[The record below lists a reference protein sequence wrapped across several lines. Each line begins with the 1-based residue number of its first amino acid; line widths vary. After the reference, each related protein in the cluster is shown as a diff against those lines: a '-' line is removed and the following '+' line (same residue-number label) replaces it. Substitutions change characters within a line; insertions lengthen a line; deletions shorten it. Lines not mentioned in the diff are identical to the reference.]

1 MARNTW
7 EIRGELKQIGTVKVG
22 RNPVSMAFARHGD
35 SNLPLLPDT
44 DTGVQRR
51 PDPCN
56 NLFYVACRGDRSVE
70 AVVTWHG
77 QGEVYRRIQ
86 DTRMNDPVAVSVAVR
101 GNIVTVADYAGKKLL
116 NFRIGTLRDT
126 KNDKVYPPGDPAY
139 SFEFGGEMP
148 LLGSPFMVNSANL
161 N

>member
-1 MARNTW
+1 M
-7 EIRGELKQIGTVKVG
+7 
-22 RNPVSMAFARHGD
+22 SMAFARHGESKLPVIPND
-35 SNLPLLPDT
+35 S
-44 DTGVQRR
+44 TGTQRR

-77 QGEVYRRIQ
+77 QGEVYRRIR
-86 DTRMNDPVAVSVAVR
+86 DSRMGDPVAVSVAVR
-101 GNIVTVADYAGKKLL
+101 GNIVTVADFTGKKLL

-139 SFEFGGEMP
+139 SFEFGGDMP
-148 LLGSPFMVNSANL
+148 LLGSPFLVNTANL
-161 N
+161 NWIRRHVRVR